1 MESVAVVE
9 EVEEHWTFS
18 FKVFIDGNMVA
29 VVEEVEKR
37 PLAFCFIVY
46 NGRNMA
52 LRGIYLIK
60 QGEEGAQ
67 SQASVLPT
75 GTVPG
80 DSKPIDF
87 VIWLIIF
94 CPWWPKINRFCND
107 TDLLYVPGTIQF
119 AQSMA
124 TANVQAIGEF
134 TDLEKHL

>member
-1 MESVAVVE
+1 
-9 EVEEHWTFS
+9 
-18 FKVFIDGNMVA
+18 MVA

-87 VIWLIIF
+87 VI
-94 CPWWPKINRFCND
+94 
-107 TDLLYVPGTIQF
+107 
-119 AQSMA
+119 
-124 TANVQAIGEF
+124 
-134 TDLEKHL
+134 